1 MTAVVNPFD
10 FLKRLP
16 DAQLSGEIEKSPG
29 VLINGAWSGNHALVN
44 VLYGEKLPQPT
55 YTIGITGR
63 GTLQIGEQEFRD
75 LLSAML
81 AVFEVRSPGFAAKG
95 EPTSPAMAALPIL
108 PSTLAGKEA
117 D

>member
-1 MTAVVNPFD
+1 MAEAANPFD

-16 DAQLSGEIEKSPG
+16 DAQISGEVAKDAG
-29 VLINGAWSGNHALVN
+29 VLINGAWAGEHALVN
-44 VLYGEKLPQPT
+44 VLYGDKVPQTT

-63 GTLQIGEQEFRD
+63 GTLQMGEQDFRT

-81 AVFEVRSPGFAAKG
+81 ALFEVRSPGFGVKTQ
-95 EPTSPAMAALPIL
+95 PTSPSKAGLPL
-108 PSTLAGKEA
+108 T